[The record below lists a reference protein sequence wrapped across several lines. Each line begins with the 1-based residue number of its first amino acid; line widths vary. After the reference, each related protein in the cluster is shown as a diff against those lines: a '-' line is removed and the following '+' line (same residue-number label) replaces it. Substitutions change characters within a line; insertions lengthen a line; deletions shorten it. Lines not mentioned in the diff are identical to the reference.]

1 MQSLAT
7 ESGRSRHESALAPG
21 ADHREMGSSR
31 SMQTTNAVASLN
43 GRYPAVPESVPRARK
58 ELTAFAIGA
67 GATGEQLE
75 GIRLVVSEAVSNA
88 VLHAY
93 DGVQGEI
100 QVTAAVVP
108 GELWILIA
116 DEGAGLRAERSENRG
131 LGLGL
136 GWMAQFSDGL
146 TLLTRSSGGLEV
158 RLRFDLFE
166 ATGEPDAVAL
176 AARVASFC

>member
-1 MQSLAT
+1 MAMT
-7 ESGRSRHESALAPG
+7 
-21 ADHREMGSSR
+21 D
-31 SMQTTNAVASLN
+31 TIASLN
-43 GRYPAVPESVPRARK
+43 RSYPASPDSVPHARK
-58 ELTAFAIGA
+58 AVSAFAARA
-67 GATGEQLE
+67 GVDGDQLE
-75 GIRLVVSEAVSNA
+75 GVRLVVSEAVSNA

-93 DGVQGEI
+93 DDEHGQI

-116 DEGAGLRAERSENRG
+116 DEGHGLRAERTDNRG

-166 ATGEPDAVAL
+166 ASRSGAGSEARSGS
-176 AARVASFC
+176 RVASFC

>member
-1 MQSLAT
+1 MQSA
-7 ESGRSRHESALAPG
+7 
-21 ADHREMGSSR
+21 
-31 SMQTTNAVASLN
+31 NAVESLN
-43 GRYPAVPESVPRARK
+43 ERYPAVPDSVPRARK
-58 ELTAFAIGA
+58 ELSAFAIRA

-93 DGVQGEI
+93 EGEKGEI
-100 QVTAAVVP
+100 QVTAAVLP
-108 GELWILIA
+108 GELWILVA

-158 RLRFDLFE
+158 RLRFELVE
-166 ATGEPDAVAL
+166 ATGEAGPSG
-176 AARVASFC
+176 ARVASLC

>member
-1 MQSLAT
+1 MQSA
-7 ESGRSRHESALAPG
+7 
-21 ADHREMGSSR
+21 
-31 SMQTTNAVASLN
+31 NVVAGLN
-43 GRYPAVPESVPRARK
+43 ERYPAVPGSVPRARK
-58 ELTAFAIGA
+58 ALSAFATEA
-67 GATGEQLE
+67 GMAGDQLE
-75 GIRLVVSEAVSNA
+75 GVRLVVSEAISNA

-93 DGVQGEI
+93 DGDDGEI

-116 DEGAGLRAERSENRG
+116 DDGAGLRAERTENRG

-146 TLLTRSSGGLEV
+146 TLVTRSSGGLEV

-166 ATGEPDAVAL
+166 TSGDADRS
-176 AARVASFC
+176 AARVAGVC

>member
-1 MQSLAT
+1 MRT
-7 ESGRSRHESALAPG
+7 
-21 ADHREMGSSR
+21 AD
-31 SMQTTNAVASLN
+31 AVTSLN
-43 GRYPAVPESVPRARK
+43 ERYPATADSVPRARRAVGRFA
-58 ELTAFAIGA
+58 TAA
-67 GATGEQLE
+67 GVTEQQLE

-93 DGVQGEI
+93 DGDGGEI

-108 GELWILIA
+108 GELWVLIA
-116 DEGAGLRAERSENRG
+116 DDGFGLRAERSGNRG

-146 TLLTRSSGGLEV
+146 TLVTRSSGGLEV

-166 ATGEPDAVAL
+166 RAKQAGESGS
-176 AARVASFC
+176 RVASFC

>member
-1 MQSLAT
+1 
-7 ESGRSRHESALAPG
+7 
-21 ADHREMGSSR
+21 
-31 SMQTTNAVASLN
+31 MQTADAVASLN
-43 GRYPAVPESVPRARK
+43 ESYPAVADSVPLARRAVGR
-58 ELTAFAIGA
+58 FAAAA
-67 GATGEQLE
+67 GISGERLE

-93 DGVQGEI
+93 DDAEGRI

-108 GELWILIA
+108 GEMWVLIA
-116 DEGAGLRAERSENRG
+116 DEGLGLRAEPSENRG

-158 RLRFDLFE
+158 RLRFELFE
-166 ATGEPDAVAL
+166 GRDGDADSG
-176 AARVASFC
+176 ARVASFC

>member
-1 MQSLAT
+1 
-7 ESGRSRHESALAPG
+7 
-21 ADHREMGSSR
+21 
-31 SMQTTNAVASLN
+31 MQTTNAVASWN
-43 GRYPAVPESVPRARK
+43 ECYPAIADSVPRARK
-58 ELTAFAIGA
+58 ALGAFATTAA
-67 GATGEQLE
+67 GVTGDQLE
-75 GIRLVVSEAVSNA
+75 GIRLAVSEAVSNA

-93 DGVQGEI
+93 DDSRGEI
-100 QVTAAVVP
+100 HVTAAVVP

-116 DEGAGLRAERSENRG
+116 DDGFGLRAERTENRG

-166 ATGEPDAVAL
+166 ATGESKDSGT
-176 AARVASFC
+176 RVASLC

>member
-1 MQSLAT
+1 MQSAKT
-7 ESGRSRHESALAPG
+7 
-21 ADHREMGSSR
+21 
-31 SMQTTNAVASLN
+31 VASLN
-43 GRYPAVPESVPRARK
+43 TRYPAVPDSVTRARK
-58 ELTAFAIGA
+58 DLSAFAIGA
-67 GATGEQLE
+67 GMIGEQLE
-75 GIRLVVSEAVSNA
+75 GVRLVVSEAVSNA

-93 DGVQGEI
+93 DGEDGEI

-116 DEGAGLRAERSENRG
+116 DEGAGLRAVRSENRG

-158 RLRFDLFE
+158 RLRFNLLE
-166 ATGEPDAVAL
+166 PTGDADASG
-176 AARVASFC
+176 ARVASLC

>member
-1 MQSLAT
+1 MQSA
-7 ESGRSRHESALAPG
+7 
-21 ADHREMGSSR
+21 
-31 SMQTTNAVASLN
+31 NAVASLN
-43 GRYPAVPESVPRARK
+43 ERYPAVAESVPRARK
-58 ELTAFAIGA
+58 ELSTFAMAA
-67 GATGEQLE
+67 GVTEEQLE
-75 GIRLVVSEAVSNA
+75 GIRLVVSEAVSNV

-93 DGVQGEI
+93 EGEQGEI

-116 DEGAGLRAERSENRG
+116 DEGTGLRAERSENRG

-166 ATGEPDAVAL
+166 ASGEPEPSG
-176 AARVASFC
+176 ARVASFC

>member
-1 MQSLAT
+1 MQSA
-7 ESGRSRHESALAPG
+7 
-21 ADHREMGSSR
+21 
-31 SMQTTNAVASLN
+31 NAVASLN
-43 GRYPAVPESVPRARK
+43 EHYPAVPDSVPRARK
-58 ELTAFAIGA
+58 ELSAFAAGA
-67 GATGEQLE
+67 GMTGEQLE
-75 GIRLVVSEAVSNA
+75 GVRLVVSEAVSNA

-93 DGVQGEI
+93 DQEQGEI

-116 DEGAGLRAERSENRG
+116 DEGAGLRAELSENRG

-158 RLRFDLFE
+158 RLRFNLFE
-166 ATGEPDAVAL
+166 AAVERDASGT
-176 AARVASFC
+176 RVASLC

>member
-1 MQSLAT
+1 MQSTDTA
-7 ESGRSRHESALAPG
+7 
-21 ADHREMGSSR
+21 
-31 SMQTTNAVASLN
+31 ASLN
-43 GRYPAVPESVPRARK
+43 ERYPAVPDSVPRARK
-58 ELTAFAIGA
+58 ELGAFAVGA
-67 GATGEQLE
+67 GMTGEQLE
-75 GIRLVVSEAVSNA
+75 GVRLVVSEAVSNA

-93 DGVQGEI
+93 DGEGGEI

-116 DEGAGLRAERSENRG
+116 DDGAGLRAERSENRG

-158 RLRFDLFE
+158 RLRFNLFE
-166 ATGEPDAVAL
+166 ATGEADASG
-176 AARVASFC
+176 ARVASVC

>member
-1 MQSLAT
+1 MQSA
-7 ESGRSRHESALAPG
+7 
-21 ADHREMGSSR
+21 
-31 SMQTTNAVASLN
+31 NAVESLN
-43 GRYPAVPESVPRARK
+43 ERYPAVPDSVPRART
-58 ELTAFAIGA
+58 ELSAFAIRA

-93 DGVQGEI
+93 EGEKGEI
-100 QVTAAVVP
+100 QVTAAVLP

-116 DEGAGLRAERSENRG
+116 DDGVGLRAERSENRG

-158 RLRFDLFE
+158 RLRFELFD
-166 ATGEPDAVAL
+166 ATGEAGPS
-176 AARVASFC
+176 AARVASLC